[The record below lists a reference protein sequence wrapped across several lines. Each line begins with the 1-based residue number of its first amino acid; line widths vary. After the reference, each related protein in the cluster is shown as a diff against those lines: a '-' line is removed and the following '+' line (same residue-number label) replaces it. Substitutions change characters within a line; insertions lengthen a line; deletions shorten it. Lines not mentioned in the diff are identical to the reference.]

1 MWQNKQLCMVQ
12 TMEKQRRRHR
22 ISCPKR
28 QERFLRRLG
37 IVTSRWQ
44 LLKQQYK
51 KNKEL
56 ANAPITRENTP
67 NKYVYALM
75 FLIQLRFIW
84 DIETLFSK
92 YLPMQRIYQA
102 IGYAV
107 FWLLWFIFIMVIIYN
122 VVGSENFLAVLEALA

>member
-1 MWQNKQLCMVQ
+1 M
-12 TMEKQRRRHR
+12 
-22 ISCPKR
+22 
-28 QERFLRRLG
+28 
-37 IVTSRWQ
+37 TSRWQ

-56 ANAPITRENTP
+56 ANTKITRENTP

-92 YLPMQRIYQA
+92 YLPMDRIYRA

-107 FWLLWFIFIMVIIYN
+107 FWLLWFILMMVIIYN